1 MFRSKYWNIIINMM
15 RYISFLNTLNNRN
28 SWTIQRSDVPI
39 NNKILRRC
47 RDKSLPIL
55 IRNVDIMILTT
66 WSVWLLFIYWRFPW
80 LLVLNIPYMIIQF
93 VNVTYVTIISTFII
107 NYVSFPYVIIVS
119 YPYFNSNYFFKFIE
133 CAKFE

>member
-47 RDKSLPIL
+47 RNKSLPIL

-107 NYVSFPYVIIVS
+107 NYVSFPYVIIGN